1 MCSRVKLKEENK
13 KEEEILS
20 TPDNVTAII
29 ILQFYK
35 LNNELRSYPDKSFN
49 YYLMSVNSFD
59 DLLNIILNLIIM
71 F

>member
-71 F
+71 S